1 MLRPTLTALAH
12 HERLLICCFLLPHP
26 PRPASSHAARLMAAQ
41 GSGLIVNVSFYM
53 PERGTTGGAGSTGGS
68 YIGNLYYDLAKAA
81 LNR

>member
-1 MLRPTLTALAH
+1 
-12 HERLLICCFLLPHP
+12 
-26 PRPASSHAARLMAAQ
+26 MAAQ